1 MSEDLTSRLLGE
13 QRKRMIA
20 SMLGAAEQSA
30 WWRKLTTAEQRAFR
44 DKMLSAVGVF
54 YDFCRDIVKITGE
67 DSIRNDYAV
76 ELLQQIHTTTT
87 ALHREAG
94 RRPEMETVSG
104 T

>member
-20 SMLGAAEQSA
+20 SILGAAEQSG
-30 WWRKLTTAEQRAFR
+30 WWNKLSAAEQRAFR
-44 DKMLSAVGVF
+44 EKMLNSIGVF

-67 DSIRNDYAV
+67 DSLRNDYAV
-76 ELLQQIHTTTT
+76 ELLQQIHTGQQKLT
-87 ALHREAG
+87 RELA
-94 RRPEMETVSG
+94 RNG